1 MSDKKPILFSTAS
14 YSYLKDSMFASGRF
28 ANGLIARGQS
38 SDGPIYED
46 KPFPDGE
53 RYHRIMT
60 DVTDHEVVLLGG
72 TIDDRETVELL
83 DLGQAI
89 VEKGALS
96 LLMLVPY
103 FGYSTM
109 EREVLPGEVVKAKNR
124 ARMLSAIPPAA
135 VRNRVYLLDL
145 HSEGIPHYFE
155 NSLVAVHVYARDLII
170 QAIVDLVKEWQSSP
184 LVSSAVTDRKTVAVA
199 DGRTVAAFDGRPG
212 AAFDGLQEVTS
223 ERATTVTNEKIASHA
238 NRSKE
243 ETCLYDDHFTL
254 ASTDAGRAKW
264 VESLCHDMA
273 IRGIPV
279 HPAFIIKRRVSG
291 TETEIADISA
301 DVEGKLVVIYDDMV
315 RTGGSAIKAAKA
327 YLAKGARATAL
338 VCTHGVLPLDSKKR
352 LQDSGC
358 FFKIVVTDS
367 HPRAIELQDDFLKVV
382 PIGNLL
388 VESLFR
394 RH

>member
-1 MSDKKPILFSTAS
+1 MSAKKPILFSTAS

-46 KPFPDGE
+46 QPFPDGE

-135 VRNRVYLLDL
+135 VRNRIYLLDL

-170 QAIVDLVKEWQSSP
+170 QAIVDLVKEWQSSA
-184 LVSSAVTDRKTVAVA
+184 LVSLAVTDGKAVAVA
-199 DGRTVAAFDGRPG
+199 DGRTIAVSDGRPG
-212 AAFDGLQEVTS
+212 AAS
-223 ERATTVTNEKIASHA
+223 ERSTALTNGKIASHA
-238 NRSKE
+238 NQSKE
-243 ETCLYDDHFTL
+243 ENWLCDDHFTL

-264 VESLCHDMA
+264 VESLCQDMA
-273 IRGIPV
+273 TQGIPV

-291 TETEIADISA
+291 TETEVADISA

-367 HPRAIELQDDFLKVV
+367 HPHANELQDDFLKVV
-382 PIGNLL
+382 SIGNLL

>member
-28 ANGLIARGQS
+28 ANGLIARGQT

-46 KPFPDGE
+46 QPFPDGE

-135 VRNRVYLLDL
+135 VRNRIYLLDL

-170 QAIVDLVKEWQSSP
+170 QAIVDLVKEWQSSA
-184 LVSSAVTDRKTVAVA
+184 LVSSTVTD
-199 DGRTVAAFDGRPG
+199 G
-212 AAFDGLQEVTS
+212 
-223 ERATTVTNEKIASHA
+223 KIAPHA
-238 NRSKE
+238 NRSKHE
-243 ETCLYDDHFTL
+243 NWLCDQHFTL

-273 IRGIPV
+273 IRSIPA

-358 FFKIVVTDS
+358 FFKVVVTDS